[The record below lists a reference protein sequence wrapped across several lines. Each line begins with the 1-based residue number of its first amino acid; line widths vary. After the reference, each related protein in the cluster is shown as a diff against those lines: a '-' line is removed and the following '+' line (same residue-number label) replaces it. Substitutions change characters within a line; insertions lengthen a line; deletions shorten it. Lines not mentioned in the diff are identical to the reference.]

1 MSTMKTTSGRKS
13 GEIGLH
19 EVDEDHFYIIT
30 DETGLHE
37 QDEDHSGGKSGE
49 IGLHEVDEDH
59 FYINF

>member
-1 MSTMKTTSGRKS
+1 MRSMKTTFT
-13 GEIGLH
+13 L
-19 EVDEDHFYIIT
+19 IT